1 MKKRETGGRAAGPAF
16 SMFMKNYH
24 ALHPE
29 FQRVFKKPEGVYE
42 RESEG
47 EKFYYTKISPPP
59 KEDVKNISE
68 KKIMF

>member
-59 KEDVKNISE
+59 KSSSESME
-68 KKIMF
+68 KKIIF